1 MKIKTLKA
9 IAASVIAIVAFSV
22 SAVFAETYNVRG
34 KTMAQVKAIY
44 GEPLSVKGPVGG
56 FSKTR
61 PPITEW
67 QYNGFFITFENNI
80 ALHGNTKGSLALEL
94 NR

>member
-1 MKIKTLKA
+1 MKIKALKVA
-9 IAASVIAIVAFSV
+9 VTSVIAVAAFSV
-22 SAVFAETYNVRG
+22 SAVFAETYDVRG
-34 KTMAQVKAIY
+34 KTMDQVKAQY

-56 FSKTR
+56 FSETR

-67 QYNGFFITFENNI
+67 QYDGFFITFERSI
-80 ALHGNTKGSLALEL
+80 ALHGNSKGSLSLEL